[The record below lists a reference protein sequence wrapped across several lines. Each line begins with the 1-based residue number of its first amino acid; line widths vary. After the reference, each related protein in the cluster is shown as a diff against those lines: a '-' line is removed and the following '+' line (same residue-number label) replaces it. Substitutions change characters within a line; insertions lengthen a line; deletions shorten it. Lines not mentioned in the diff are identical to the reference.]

1 METLQNGDN
10 QNGDS
15 QKGDNQNG
23 DRTYAITETQF
34 FRSKSE
40 RRQSQVHFN
49 IGLHIVDLFKLK
61 QRNKLTVYIN
71 KVKNNKCNNV
81 Q

>member
-1 METLQNGDN
+1 MLVKMETLQNGEN

-40 RRQSQVHFN
+40 RRQSQVRFK
-49 IGLHIVDLFKLK
+49 ILIVDLFKLK
-61 QRNKLTVYIN
+61 QRNKLTVYTSQ
-71 KVKNNKCNNV
+71 C
-81 Q
+81 

>member
-1 METLQNGDN
+1 MLVKMETLQNGDN
-10 QNGDS
+10 QTGDS

-40 RRQSQVHFN
+40 RRQTRETFN
-49 IGLHIVDLFKLK
+49 IIIVVLFRQK
-61 QRNKLTVYIN
+61 QRNKLTVYTSQ
-71 KVKNNKCNNV
+71 C
-81 Q
+81 